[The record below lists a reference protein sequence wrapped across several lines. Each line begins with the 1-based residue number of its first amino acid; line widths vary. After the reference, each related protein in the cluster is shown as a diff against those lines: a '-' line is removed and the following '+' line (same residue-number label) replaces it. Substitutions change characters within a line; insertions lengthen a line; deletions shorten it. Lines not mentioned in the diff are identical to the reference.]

1 MSRRSAGLLL
11 VPGIALLAFGFV
23 FPVCAMLLAP
33 PEGDAA
39 GVAGRLGGMLTD
51 GYVLSIALRTVRIGL
66 ITMLASLLLG
76 FPVAYAISRAPA
88 RRAGVLLALSTFPL
102 LLSTVVRTY
111 SWLVILGR
119 NGLLSGVLTGL
130 GITAHPPQLLYTET
144 AIVLGLVQLFTPLMI
159 LSCYGSLSQVDSR
172 LEEAARGLGASSGR
186 AFRLVVLPMALPGVA
201 VGSTLVFAGA
211 VTAFTTPMLL
221 GGTRQRT
228 LATLLYDY
236 ASVSLDWTSASA
248 VAVFMTMIVLAVGVL
263 TGRVGASRLGA
274 RRARKVPPATAGAA
288 GEGAV

>member
-1 MSRRSAGLLL
+1 MSRRAAGLLL
-11 VPGIALLAFGFV
+11 VPGGGLLVVGFV
-23 FPVCAMLLAP
+23 FPVTAMLVAP
-33 PEGDAA
+33 PGGDAG
-39 GVAGRLGGMLTD
+39 GVASRLGRMLTD
-51 GYVLSIALRTVRIGL
+51 GYVLSIAFRTIRIGVLTTAAGLL
-66 ITMLASLLLG
+66 IG

-88 RRAGVLLALSTFPL
+88 RRAAALLALSAFPL

-119 NGLLSGVLTGL
+119 DGLVGELLTGL
-130 GITAHPPQLLYTET
+130 GIARRAPQLLYTEF

-159 LSCYGSLSQVDSR
+159 LACYSSLSRLDPH

-186 AFRLVVLPMALPGVA
+186 AFRRVVLPMALPGVT
-201 VGSTLVFAGA
+201 VGAILVFAGS

-236 ASVSLDWTSASA
+236 SSVTLDWTSASA
-248 VAVFMTMIVLAVGVL
+248 VAVLMTVIVLVTSAL
-263 TGRVGASRLGA
+263 TGRIGGGP
-274 RRARKVPPATAGAA
+274 RAAA
-288 GEGAV
+288 GGNA